1 MKKLIFK
8 YGSMNSSK
16 TAQALMTR
24 YNYEAKGSRVWLIK
38 SSADTR
44 DGTDILR
51 SRIGLQASAFV
62 VTPGMNVKD
71 IYDLPA
77 WLKAGIDEG
86 KTVLSCGFEDDV
98 EDEAA
103 AEYMLSRLSEAVMW
117 SDNAGDLYMDYLWT
131 QDDDGEYVLCIYLEY
146 YGENSGYDVTDS
158 EQEKIDEAVEEVFG
172 EMDDWKDEE
181 RYADDVWKTEEEV
194 SSILAAALDI
204 M

>member
-1 MKKLIFK
+1 
-8 YGSMNSSK
+8 
-16 TAQALMTR
+16 
-24 YNYEAKGSRVWLIK
+24 
-38 SSADTR
+38 
-44 DGTDILR
+44 
-51 SRIGLQASAFV
+51 
-62 VTPGMNVKD
+62 
-71 IYDLPA
+71 
-77 WLKAGIDEG
+77 
-86 KTVLSCGFEDDV
+86 
-98 EDEAA
+98 
-103 AEYMLSRLSEAVMW
+103 MLSRLSEAVMW

-172 EMDDWKDEE
+172 EMDEWKDEE